1 MGLKKLWV
9 RIQVR
14 LAAEKFFRCGMEFTR
29 EWPKEPI
36 EVDEATAE
44 RLEQEQMLE
53 VTDIDPNVAALPADQ
68 TSDTPITGVSGAA
81 DAKTAPEDQA
91 ERIEAIRAAVSQ
103 LDAGNT
109 ESWTTSGSPKTEA
122 LGAITGWPVSAA
134 DRDAAWALI
143 TAELVTQ

>member
-44 RLEQEQMLE
+44 RLKQEQMLE
-53 VTDIDPNVAALPADQ
+53 VTDIDPNVAALPGDQ
-68 TSDTPITGVSGAA
+68 ASGAE
-81 DAKTAPEDQA
+81 DVKTPPEDLA
-91 ERIEAIRAAVSQ
+91 ERITAIGVAAVQ
-103 LDAGNT
+103 LDAANA
-109 ESWTTSGSPKTEA
+109 SLWTAGGSPKTEA

-143 TAELVTQ
+143 TAELANQ